1 MVFFKKKT
9 QKTFALWR
17 ALLESPRQRTKSFL
31 GLFFKKDHLPSLAEA
46 ARPSPS
52 SAIAH
57 E

>member
-1 MVFFKKKT
+1 MVFFEKKN

-17 ALLESPRQRTKSFL
+17 ALLESPRQRTESFL
-31 GLFFKKDHLPSLAEA
+31 VLFFKKDHLPSLAEA